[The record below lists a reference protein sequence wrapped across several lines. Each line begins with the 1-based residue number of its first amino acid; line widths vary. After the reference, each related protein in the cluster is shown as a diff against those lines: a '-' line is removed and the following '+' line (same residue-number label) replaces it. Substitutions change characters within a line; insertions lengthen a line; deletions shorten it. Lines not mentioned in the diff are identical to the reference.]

1 MVLLACRPI
10 VIVIIKDYTFVN
22 VLDGV
27 AFGLAAQTEFQ
38 LCHGLIHAG
47 ASITQ
52 LKVIVVGNGD
62 VFEVF
67 VST

>member
-1 MVLLACRPI
+1 M
-10 VIVIIKDYTFVN
+10 
-22 VLDGV
+22 LDGVV

-38 LCHGLIHAG
+38 LCHGLIHVG
-47 ASITQ
+47 AIITQ
-52 LKVIVVGNGD
+52 LKVIAVGNGD